1 MDTDTIKN
9 LEDKI
14 KEYRKKNNFATE
26 EDYKKSKNYILDLED
41 LSYIAGRFY
50 GSHEYTAFWHKNLE
64 YIMLLDYKEIFS
76 LLKELY
82 CAAKDCTFMGFL
94 IQDLVEN
101 NKIPEEELKNIKANF
116 KPVAYRGY
124 NAINLEDGCS
134 YTLDFE
140 VAKWFAKR
148 FKVLNKKGHIIKI
161 DIDID
166 DIIFYN
172 DLEKEV
178 FIRRDKLKNKNKEI
192 IEIGED

>member
-1 MDTDTIKN
+1 MDNDPIKI

-14 KEYRKKNNFATE
+14 KEYRRKNIFFKTE

-41 LSYIAGRFY
+41 LSYIASRFY
-50 GSHEYTAFWHKNLE
+50 GSHEYTDFWHKNLE
-64 YIMLLDYKEIFS
+64 LIMLLDYKDKFK

-94 IQDLVEN
+94 IQDLVKD
-101 NKIPEEELKNIKANF
+101 NKIPEEELKNIKENF

-124 NAINLEDGCS
+124 NEVNLEDGCS

-140 VAKWFAKR
+140 VANWFAKR
-148 FKVLNKKGHIIKI
+148 FKVFDKKGYVIKI

-172 DLEKEV
+172 DHEKEV
-178 FIRRDKLKNKNKEI
+178 FIRKDKLKNKNKEI
-192 IEIGED
+192 INI